1 MEQWMGTTGVM
12 AITAVAYL
20 VGEAVKLTPLPARFI
35 PVLCMAVGGVLGVPA
50 MHLLADYPAA
60 DPLTAVAVGIVS
72 GWAATGLHQTLKQ
85 MTGGK
90 EG

>member
-1 MEQWMGTTGVM
+1 
-12 AITAVAYL
+12 
-20 VGEAVKLTPLPARFI
+20 
-35 PVLCMAVGGVLGVPA
+35 